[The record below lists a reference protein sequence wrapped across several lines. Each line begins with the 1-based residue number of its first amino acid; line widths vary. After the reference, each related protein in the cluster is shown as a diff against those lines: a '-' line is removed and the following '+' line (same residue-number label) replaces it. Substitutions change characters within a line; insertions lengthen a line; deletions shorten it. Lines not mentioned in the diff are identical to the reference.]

1 MGLEQSKAVIFSVA
15 GLVLSEGER
24 AFFADVKPLG
34 FILFARNCEGRAQLS
49 QLCAGLRE
57 SVGWHCPILIDQE
70 GGRVQRLKP
79 PVWRSYPPMK
89 HFGDMALEDEDKA
102 LEDLRFT
109 VLQLG
114 EELIDAGV
122 NVNCAP
128 VLDVLSPATHDV
140 IGDRAFGDDPALVA
154 RMGISVCRNLLSCGV
169 TPIVKHLPGHGLG
182 NVDSHK
188 ELPIVDA
195 PYEQLISNDFDAFRI
210 VFESDVGS
218 RVWGMAAH
226 VIYSGVDAD
235 HPASVS
241 AKVIADVIRGA
252 MGFDGVLVSDD
263 LDMEALAGYG
273 DVAQRTMACLDA
285 GCDVALYCA
294 GELDKME
301 KIAKTVPK
309 LSEKARERLQRA

>member
-1 MGLEQSKAVIFSVA
+1 MALVDSKAVIFSVE
-15 GLVLSEGER
+15 GLMLSDAER
-24 AFFADVKPLG
+24 DLFADVKPLG
-34 FILFARNCEGRAQLS
+34 FILFGRNCEGMAQVA
-49 QLCAGLRE
+49 QLCADLRS

-89 HFGDMALEDEDKA
+89 HFGDLALEDEAKA

-114 EELIDAGV
+114 EELIAAGV

-140 IGDRAFGDDPALVA
+140 IGDRAFGGDAALVA
-154 RMGISVCRNLLSCGV
+154 RMGLSVCRSLLAVGV
-169 TPIVKHLPGHGLG
+169 TPIVKHLPGHGLAG
-182 NVDSHK
+182 CDSHK

-195 PYEQLISNDFDAFRI
+195 PYERLLSNDFDAFRI
-210 VFESDVGS
+210 LFESDVGS

-226 VIYSGVDAD
+226 VIYSCVDAE

-241 AKVIADVIRGA
+241 PTVIADVIRGA

-263 LDMEALAGYG
+263 LDMEALAEYG
-273 DVAQRTMACLDA
+273 DVAARTLATLEA

-294 GELDKME
+294 GELGKMQE
-301 KIAKTVPK
+301 IAKTVPK